1 MKKSGLKKNDW
12 ISHRSRVIFKTPCI
26 RIYCIYKK
34 TTMYTVDSTPESR
47 KKDNAGFKLRGLG
60 NHDHFYTLLIFFRK
74 NLYKNIEKI
83 SNLKGIL
90 YVIFLYL
97 K

>member
-1 MKKSGLKKNDW
+1 
-12 ISHRSRVIFKTPCI
+12 
-26 RIYCIYKK
+26 
-34 TTMYTVDSTPESR
+34 MYTVDSTPESR

-74 NLYKNIEKI
+74 KPIQKYRKI

-90 YVIFLYL
+90 YGIFLFL
-97 K
+97 Q